1 MSAVERALGGMLV
14 VAALAFA
21 GLLFKLPLPY

>member
-1 MSAVERALGGMLV
+1 MSTIERALGGVLV
-14 VAALAFA
+14 AAALAFA